1 MKTVRRAQTIKQI
14 LPITDGLF
22 NHMSY
27 TFKGGLTKNSL
38 DIMFVSNYGKRN
50 PSPIVETIQSEYGEQ
65 MSSTELAAL
74 AGVILE
80 MYKPKWDKLGKIY
93 DIDYDPIH
101 NYLDEWDDRTNEEGS
116 IENVGENSKTI
127 EYGKSITDTGTR
139 RDTFHQ
145 ENDLTENTS
154 ESRTDDLVKTEERN
168 LNNSN
173 TRTDDLTEGI
183 SSDSQSNKRDDLLEI
198 TEYGKTDTQTGN
210 TKNNTEN
217 TLNSNQIKNDN
228 NQVYAFNS
236 ITPSDTDASNAT
248 NENSEH
254 RLNEET
260 SSGTQKTES
269 SGLDSKTNS
278 GSQVTTDKVET
289 SRTNTGT
296 RTDEGLESGTVT
308 TSDNGTVSTSGD
320 KSSNSELDSIGVR
333 ENNLKS
339 TTSGEDSIT
348 GGDSSTQTSKNEKDR
363 IGRHFGNIGN
373 LTSQKM
379 ILEEINL
386 WKWNYMQEILNDVK
400 EFCTL
405 PVYLHA
411 TEWQLVDQQDE

>member
-65 MSSTELAAL
+65 MSSTELTAL

-80 MYKPKWDKLGKIY
+80 MYKPKWDKLGKVY

-116 IENVGENSKTI
+116 IESVGENSKTI

-145 ENDLTENTS
+145 EN
-154 ESRTDDLVKTEERN
+154 
-168 LNNSN
+168 
-173 TRTDDLTEGI
+173 DLTEGI

-348 GGDSSTQTSKNEKDR
+348 GGDSSTQTSKNETDR

>member
-1 MKTVRRAQTIKQI
+1 MKTLRKAQTIKQI

-22 NHMSY
+22 NHMNY
-27 TFKGGLTKNSL
+27 QFKAGITKNSL
-38 DIMFVSNYGKRN
+38 DIMFVSNYGQRN
-50 PSPIVETIQSEYGEQ
+50 PSPIVETIQEDYGEK
-65 MSSTELAAL
+65 MGNTELTTL

-80 MYKPKWDKLGKIY
+80 MYKPKWEKLGRIY

-101 NYLDEWDDRTNEEGS
+101 NYLDEWDDRTNEEGVV
-116 IENVGENSKTI
+116 ENVGENSKTI
-127 EYGKSITDTGTR
+127 EYGKTISDTGTR
-139 RDTFHQ
+139 RDTLHQ

-168 LNNSN
+168 LNSQNI
-173 TRTDDLTEGI
+173 RTDDLTEGVA
-183 SSDSQSNKRDDLLEI
+183 SDSKSERRDDLLEI
-198 TEYGKTDTQTGN
+198 TEYGKVDTRVDN
-210 TKNNTEN
+210 MKNSSEG
-217 TLNSNQIKNDN
+217 TLNTNEIKDDSNQ
-228 NQVYAFNS
+228 VFAFNS
-236 ITPSDTDASNAT
+236 TVGSDTDSYNGVDQ
-248 NENSEH
+248 NSEH
-254 RLNEET
+254 QLNEVKSTGEQ
-260 SSGTQKTES
+260 SVES
-269 SGLDSKTNS
+269 SGSDNRTNS
-278 GSQVTTDKVET
+278 GSQVRTDKLET

-320 KSSNSELDSIGVR
+320 KISNSELDSIGVR

-373 LTSQKM
+373 LTSQKQ

-411 TEWQLVDQQDE
+411 AEWSLVDQEED